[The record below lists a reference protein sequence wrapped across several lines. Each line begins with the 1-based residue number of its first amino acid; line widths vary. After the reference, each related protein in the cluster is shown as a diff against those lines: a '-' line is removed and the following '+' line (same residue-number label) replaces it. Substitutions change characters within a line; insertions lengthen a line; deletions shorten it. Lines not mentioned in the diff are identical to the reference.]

1 MKAMKKIKEML
12 RRIGTAGLAAI
23 MLTAQLPVTAFAEEI
38 AQPQEI
44 VVSDDVLPAEVQME
58 DVLPGESEGRIK
70 EERPAFSESKSIDG
84 VRITVEAEE
93 GVFPEGA
100 VLSVEKVTKDQEKKA
115 EEAVET
121 ERSENQNVAV
131 SYTYDIKVLD
141 KDGNE
146 LQPADENGEDS
157 SSRVKVSFKLDEV
170 ADENLTANVYHITE
184 NGNETAESND
194 VSTKSDS
201 DKEET
206 EGAGSK
212 SAEAASL
219 NDTDSTVD
227 GESASRE
234 STDGRETTG
243 GIELVAEKL
252 PVETDGDTAIV
263 ETDGFSLYTVEF
275 TYNNKQ
281 YVLLGDSEV
290 ALSEILDSVGL
301 TGEVSAVEVSDES
314 LFSAKKCRTAE
325 GGNTP
330 EKDED
335 GNAVED
341 ENGTWFVFAHQAF
354 SSKEWMKVKI
364 NGEVYEI
371 TVTDDQANS
380 VSYLEY
386 NTSTYTFDTKTCASA
401 TAVTSSTSSVTLGTT
416 GQTTWYVVDGEV
428 AISSCT
434 IVGNV
439 NLILKNSS
447 TLTVNYISL
456 INNGNSLT
464 IYAQSSDDTTMG
476 QLVAT
481 GTGASVAAIGGNSL
495 EDKKEYGS
503 LTIHGG
509 KITATGSNDVA
520 GIGSNTGSSNR
531 PCGNITI

>member
-170 ADENLTANVYHITE
+170 ADENLTA
-184 NGNETAESND
+184 
-194 VSTKSDS
+194 
-201 DKEET
+201 